1 MDIGKAYATLA
12 VIMIHIS
19 AFAISSSDIGSSNY
33 KIFIV
38 LNQLSRFSVPVFVI
52 FSGIGLGLSYRKEKS
67 ILNFYKKRVFKVIP
81 PYILWGIIYLTL
93 INKNFNYSQWPN
105 LFLKGDKIFYHL
117 YFLPMIIELYLIFPV
132 LYIVSQKIWGVVL
145 SLIISGGI
153 ITTAHYYNIPDLTL
167 DFYSKR
173 NIIFWLFYFSLGI
186 YFSGNIKPSIEKF
199 KRNKTFIAG
208 ILLLCITGL
217 LWESF
222 NSIAHGKSLDYA
234 TTFIRP
240 SVIIYS
246 IVFTAYIL
254 SRDYKERLGI
264 NILKSISINSFDIYF
279 SHPLV
284 IYYYMKVF
292 KYYKIHI
299 GSIEF
304 ILSSIILCTILPILI
319 NSGTKAIYSM
329 ILNKKKKD

>member
-12 VIMIHIS
+12 VIMIHVS
-19 AFAISSSDIGSSNY
+19 AFAMSSSNNESFNY
-33 KIFIV
+33 KIFVI
-38 LNQLSRFSVPVFVI
+38 LNQLARFSVPVFVI

-67 ILNFYKKRVFKVIP
+67 LLNFYKKRVFKVIP
-81 PYILWGIIYLTL
+81 PYILWGVIYLTL
-93 INKNFNYSQWPN
+93 INKNFNYSTWPN

-132 LYIVSQKIWGVVL
+132 LYIVSQKIWGVIL
-145 SLIISGGI
+145 TLIISGGI
-153 ITTAHYYNIPDLTL
+153 ITTGHYYNIPDLTL

-186 YFSGNIKPSIEKF
+186 YFSGNIKASIEKL
-199 KRNKTFIAG
+199 KRNKTLIIG
-208 ILLLCITGL
+208 ILLLCVTGI

-222 NSIAHGKSLDYA
+222 NSISLGKSLDYA

-246 IVFTAYIL
+246 IIFTAYIL
-254 SRDYKERLGI
+254 SRDYKKGMAV

-292 KYYKIHI
+292 KYYKMDI
-299 GSIEF
+299 GSMEF
-304 ILSSIILCTILPILI
+304 ILSSLILCTTLPILI
-319 NSGTKAIYSM
+319 NSARRSIFS
-329 ILNKKKKD
+329 INLNKKKKN